1 MKMLSKPEE
10 IRALTMLIIDRLGS
24 EIDTS
29 ILQPAVISTC
39 LVEMTDYYD
48 CVESLNNDNL
58 IYIIKSGGVEKC
70 GLTKKGKSIV
80 ADLADFIPDGIREE
94 ALRCAWR
101 YYEALVNGVEY
112 FCNVEK
118 CDDGGAYVITGVIV
132 NKRTTCEV
140 KTYFTTEKEAY
151 EAKNNCEKR
160 PQAVVN
166 TVLAAVTG
174 DVNFIM

>member
-10 IRALTMLIIDRLGS
+10 IRALTMMIIDRLGS
-24 EIDTS
+24 EIETS
-29 ILQPAVISTC
+29 ILQPAVIATC

-48 CVESLNNDNL
+48 CVESLNKDNL
-58 IYIIKSGGVEKC
+58 IYILKSNGAEKC

-80 ADLADFIPDGIREE
+80 GDLADFIPEGIREE

-118 CDDGGAYVITGVIV
+118 CGDGGAYVITGVIV
-132 NKRTTCEV
+132 NKKTTCEV

>member
-1 MKMLSKPEE
+1 
-10 IRALTMLIIDRLGS
+10 MLIIERLGN

-29 ILQPAVISTC
+29 ILQPAVIATC

-48 CVESLNNDNL
+48 CVDSLNKDNL
-58 IYIIKSGGVEKC
+58 IYLLKSNGTERC

-80 ADLADFIPDGIREE
+80 HDLEDFIPAGIREE

-101 YYEALVNGVEY
+101 YYEALVNGIEY
-112 FCNVEK
+112 FCEVETCK
-118 CDDGGAYVITGVIV
+118 DGGAYVLTGVIV
-132 NKRTTCEV
+132 NKRKTCEV
-140 KTYFTTEKEAY
+140 KAYFPSEKEAY
-151 EAKNNCEKR
+151 EAKNNCDKR
-160 PQAVVN
+160 PQTVIN

>member
-1 MKMLSKPEE
+1 MLSKPEE
-10 IRALTMLIIDRLGS
+10 IRALTMMIIDNLGS

-29 ILQPAVISTC
+29 ILQPAVIATC

-48 CVESLNNDNL
+48 CIESLNNDNL
-58 IYIIKSGGVEKC
+58 IYILKSGGVERC

-80 ADLADFIPDGIREE
+80 RDLADFIPDGIREE

-112 FCNVEK
+112 FCEVEK
-118 CDDGGAYVITGVIV
+118 CSDGGAYVITGVVV
-132 NKRTTCEV
+132 NKRKTCEV
-140 KTYFTTEKEAY
+140 KAYFSTEKEAY
-151 EAKNNCEKR
+151 EAKNNCDKR
-160 PQAVVN
+160 PQAIVN